1 MAVSALPLVFLAGF
15 LCQAANGDSK
25 DTSCLDGSCEV
36 IADQGSSM
44 LVTNMQRRDTGKSSV
59 GVHTSVTS
67 IFKVDLAGAP
77 NFLQMSN
84 SEIMKYVKHHE
95 SACCDWTVGAAFK
108 HNTRFRPFVGLNGWI
123 K

>member
-44 LVTNMQRRDTGKSSV
+44 LVTNMQRRDTASGIV
-59 GVHTSVTS
+59 
-67 IFKVDLAGAP
+67 
-77 NFLQMSN
+77 
-84 SEIMKYVKHHE
+84 
-95 SACCDWTVGAAFK
+95 TVGSTMA
-108 HNTRFRPFVGLNGWI
+108 GLY
-123 K
+123 